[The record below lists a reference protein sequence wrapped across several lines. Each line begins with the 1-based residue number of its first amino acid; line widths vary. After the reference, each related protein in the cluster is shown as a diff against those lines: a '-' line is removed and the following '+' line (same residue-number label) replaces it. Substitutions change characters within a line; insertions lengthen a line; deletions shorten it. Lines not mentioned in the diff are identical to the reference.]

1 MPLERSFKEQK
12 MTFKDIFKK
21 SFIEGFSRYDM
32 SPVNI
37 LIVMAI
43 STAFAIYIF
52 MAYRLLTRKT
62 FYSKTFNISLA
73 AVTVITSAIILTIQS
88 SVVISLGMVGAL
100 SIVRFRTAV
109 KEPMDLAFLFWA
121 ISTGIICGAGLY
133 FIAVPL
139 TLILVAV
146 GWVIFRA
153 DNLPQAWS
161 FFAGLFHG
169 NSLDDLKFFGNMT
182 FLSRAVWIFVML
194 LVEWIDRREEH
205 GLSMRN
211 TRCRAVRYA
220 IYFAV
225 ILVTMLYFDDGSP
238 KFIYFQF

>member
-1 MPLERSFKEQK
+1 

-121 ISTGIICGAGLY
+121 ISTGIICGAGLAE
-133 FIAVPL
+133 IACVL
-139 TLILVAV
+139 AFVLSI
-146 GWVIFRA
+146 
-153 DNLPQAWS
+153 
-161 FFAGLFHG
+161 GLFVLDRIPVGKAPQILMVSAKGYDAESSVMAIVDKHSSSATVKSR
-169 NSLDDLKFFGNMT
+169 SLANEQTDLVIELRALKNAEP
-182 FLSRAVWIFVML
+182 FLIKEVASLENVISSSL
-194 LVEWIDRREEH
+194 LKHDGE
-205 GLSMRN
+205 
-211 TRCRAVRYA
+211 
-220 IYFAV
+220 
-225 ILVTMLYFDDGSP
+225 VTY
-238 KFIYFQF
+238 

>member
-121 ISTGIICGAGLY
+121 ISTGIICGAGLAE
-133 FIAVPL
+133 IACVL
-139 TLILVAV
+139 AFVLSI
-146 GWVIFRA
+146 
-153 DNLPQAWS
+153 
-161 FFAGLFHG
+161 GLFVLDRIPVGKAPQILMVSAKGYDAESSVMAIVDKHSSSATVKSR
-169 NSLDDLKFFGNMT
+169 SLANEQTDLVIELRALKNAEP
-182 FLSRAVWIFVML
+182 FLIKEVASLENVISSSL
-194 LVEWIDRREEH
+194 LKHDGE
-205 GLSMRN
+205 
-211 TRCRAVRYA
+211 
-220 IYFAV
+220 
-225 ILVTMLYFDDGSP
+225 VTY
-238 KFIYFQF
+238 

>member
-121 ISTGIICGAGLY
+121 ISTGIICGAGLAE
-133 FIAVPL
+133 IACVL
-139 TLILVAV
+139 AFVLSI
-146 GWVIFRA
+146 
-153 DNLPQAWS
+153 
-161 FFAGLFHG
+161 GLFVLDRIPVGKAPQILMVSAKGYDAESSVMAIVEKHSSSATVKSR
-169 NSLDDLKFFGNMT
+169 SLANEQTDLVIELRALKNAEP
-182 FLSRAVWIFVML
+182 FLIKEVASLENVISSSL
-194 LVEWIDRREEH
+194 LKHDGE
-205 GLSMRN
+205 
-211 TRCRAVRYA
+211 
-220 IYFAV
+220 
-225 ILVTMLYFDDGSP
+225 VTY
-238 KFIYFQF
+238 